1 MFKIEFIKDKKD
13 TPENNMPS
21 WTHRRRLIYVGFF
34 TGVAMIVFAGFT
46 FFSDTG
52 VSNQMVIGG
61 VSLISIVLTSYTAMA
76 TYEDVKLWKQ
86 KEETILENNHYYN
99 ELTD

>member
-1 MFKIEFIKDKKD
+1 MFKIEFTKDKKE
-13 TPENNMPS
+13 TPETNMPS

-46 FFSDTG
+46 YFSDTG

-86 KEETILENNHYYN
+86 QEQIITEDYHYGE